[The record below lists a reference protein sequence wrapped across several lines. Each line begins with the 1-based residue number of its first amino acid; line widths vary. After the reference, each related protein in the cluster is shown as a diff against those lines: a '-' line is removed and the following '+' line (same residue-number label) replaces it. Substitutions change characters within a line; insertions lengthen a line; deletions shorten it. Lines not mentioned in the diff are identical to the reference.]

1 MFSKPNKPNNRIDS
15 LIGAGTII
23 KGDITFSGGLRIDG
37 EVHGNV
43 VAATEDSGTL
53 VLSEHARIEG
63 AVNVSN
69 LVVNGTVNGPIR
81 STEFIELQSHA
92 RVTGDVEYRAI
103 EMQLGAVVQGRL
115 VYQDEMAV
123 RAVELKL
130 ASGH

>member
-1 MFSKPNKPNNRIDS
+1 MFSKSNKPNNRIDS

-43 VAATEDSGTL
+43 SVAAEASGTL

-63 AVNVSN
+63 AVNVPN
-69 LVVNGTVNGPIR
+69 LVVNGMVNGPIC

-92 RVTGDVEYRAI
+92 RVTGDVEYRTI

-115 VYQDEMAV
+115 IYQDEMAV

>member
-43 VAATEDSGTL
+43 VAAAEDSGTL